1 MKAHDFFRTTSE
13 LLSYENSRYT
23 WFAPHLKQLTFNLWP
38 ICDFIKLINNW
49 VGSKATYQW
58 CYWVAQATRALAEYH
73 HWLFTNH
80 ACDCV
85 HDYEYNNSIQTSD
98 DLILLVETKLLWSV
112 IYKLMM
118 MFNVVWW
125 GLNCFPCVTIK
136 E

>member
-1 MKAHDFFRTTSE
+1 MKAHDFFGTTSE
-13 LLSYENSRYT
+13 LLSYENSRHT
-23 WFAPHLKQLTFNLWP
+23 WFTPHLKQLTFNLWS

-58 CYWVAQATRALAEYH
+58 CYWVAQATCALAEYH

-85 HDYEYNNSIQTSD
+85 HDYEYNSIQTSD
-98 DLILLVETKLLWSV
+98 DLILCVETKLLWSV